1 MVRALAQ
8 QVRFL
13 CSFCTGSLLPHEH
26 PQQHVGANKTPQPNR
41 AGVELSC
48 QPVFLLGAPCH
59 RTSAFGRLQ
68 RATTT
73 TAAPHRRSR
82 RERQCQAGAKF
93 IFRVGYSAV
102 FISFLFFLL
111 LFVLVSVG
119 RPARRPPSLCNEH
132 SQARRRRDR

>member
-1 MVRALAQ
+1 MMRALAQ

-41 AGVELSC
+41 ADVELSC
-48 QPVFLLGAPCH
+48 QPAFLLVAPCH
-59 RTSAFGRLQ
+59 RASAFGLLQ

-82 RERQCQAGAKF
+82 RERQCLAGAKF
-93 IFRVGYSAV
+93 IFRVGFSA
-102 FISFLFFLL
+102 FFLSFLFFLL
-111 LFVLVSVG
+111 LSVPVSVG
-119 RPARRPPSLCNEH
+119 RPARRPPLLCNEH
-132 SQARRRRDR
+132 AQARRRE